1 MRTNSALVISPKILQ
16 KLAAK
21 EPPVTPEDIEQ
32 CFATRDG
39 KYLVD
44 SREDHASDPPTLW
57 FIGETYWGR
66 KLKVVFVPRGDKIF
80 IRTAYAPNGD
90 EVRIYDKFGR
100 DK

>member
-21 EPPVTPEDIEQ
+21 VPPVTPEDIEQ

-39 KYLVD
+39 RYLID
-44 SREDHASDPPTLW
+44 PREQHATDPPTLW

-66 KLKVVFVPRGDKIF
+66 KLKVVFVPRDKIF
-80 IRTAYAPNGD
+80 IRTAYAPN
-90 EVRIYDKFGR
+90 EEEQRIYDKYGR